1 VFRYNFPPKKRARFS
16 SVCNITKQRTKRED
30 TTSIKH
36 HVRRRSLHR
45 RFQILRPAYRRPA
58 IRPIFQRHHRS
69 QREWK
74 IQHFGFHLLRV
85 RDYQFE
91 SGKTHIRLTLTAL
104 ERENVTAL
112 VVLCALLVFLTFTRV
127 HFDAAGAVLGFS
139 SGRFLISFL
148 FVPLSKV

>member
-1 VFRYNFPPKKRARFS
+1 
-16 SVCNITKQRTKRED
+16 
-30 TTSIKH
+30 
-36 HVRRRSLHR
+36 
-45 RFQILRPAYRRPA
+45 
-58 IRPIFQRHHRS
+58 
-69 QREWK
+69 
-74 IQHFGFHLLRV
+74 LLRV